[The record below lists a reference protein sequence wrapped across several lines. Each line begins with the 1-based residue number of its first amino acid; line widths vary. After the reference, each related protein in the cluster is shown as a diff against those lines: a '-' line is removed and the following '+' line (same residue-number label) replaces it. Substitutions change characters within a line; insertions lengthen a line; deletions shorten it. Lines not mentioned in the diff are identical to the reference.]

1 MARPAQEGIAE
12 RLIDAAL
19 ADMTAR
25 GVIGLRVAEVARQA
39 GTSTTMIYRHFSS
52 RDGLLEAALGTWFE
66 RRIDAGLANTRSI
79 LERPGVIHLDDILAV
94 APPPDFPGAEEQH
107 RFVHRILV
115 VASENEGLR
124 RRVVAILHRWQEEM
138 DVLVEEIIGRMPPEE
153 RFDGRIF
160 TVFVAHHGWLTNDL
174 LGDRKLTNEQYF
186 DFLRNLL
193 THTPPPARPA

>member
-1 MARPAQEGIAE
+1 VGRSPVAGAPEA
-12 RLIDAAL
+12 LIDAAL
-19 ADMTAR
+19 AELTAN
-25 GVIGLRVAEVARQA
+25 GVTGLRVAAVAGRA
-39 GTSTTMIYRHFSS
+39 GTSTAMIYRHFGS
-52 RDGLLEAALGTWFE
+52 RDGLLEAGLLVWFE
-66 RRIDAGLANTRSI
+66 RWIALGLAVTGS
-79 LERPGVIHLDDILAV
+79 LLDRPAPIHLDDVLAV
-94 APPPDFPGAEEQH
+94 VPPPNFPGAEEQH

-174 LGDRKLTNEQYF
+174 LGERGLTNDEYY

-193 THTPPPARPA
+193 THTPPPG